1 MVQDYKYE
9 YLELDTE
16 PSTFTEDQ
24 FTSHHRLR
32 MQADFPEY
40 RSSMKQQENCPEKG
54 AIKWMAKIMTVYSQ
68 AYKILQI
75 YVR

>member
-1 MVQDYKYE
+1 
-9 YLELDTE
+9 
-16 PSTFTEDQ
+16 
-24 FTSHHRLR
+24 

-68 AYKILQI
+68 AYKMLQI